1 MIFILQ
7 HNQIIITL
15 PKYLGIDYGLKRVGI
30 AVSDESLTISF
41 PRDYLPNDS
50 KLIQTLTELIKDE
63 GIGKIVIGM
72 PVTMSGER
80 SEQTEITT
88 LFSSKLKRYLE
99 QNEISA
105 EIDFIDERLTSRMAG
120 AEIIRTVPRRSKR
133 REKGLI
139 DEMSAQIILQNY
151 LDREKNLRQK

>member
-1 MIFILQ
+1 
-7 HNQIIITL
+7 L

-50 KLIQTLTELIKDE
+50 KLINTLTELVKYE
-63 GIGKIVIGM
+63 GIGKIIIGM

-80 SEQTEITT
+80 SEQTEVTSQ
-88 LFSSKLKRYLE
+88 FSSKLKRYLE

-133 REKGLI
+133 REKGLV